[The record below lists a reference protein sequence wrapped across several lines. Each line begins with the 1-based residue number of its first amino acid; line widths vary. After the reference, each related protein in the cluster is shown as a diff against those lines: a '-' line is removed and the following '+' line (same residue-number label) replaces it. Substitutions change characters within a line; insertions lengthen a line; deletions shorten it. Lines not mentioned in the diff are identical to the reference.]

1 MVLYP
6 LMEPQPVIRPP
17 FSSAIVNRRAESMR
31 HPSPFSFN
39 YQEPVREYPP
49 MSRQELRKKAMQSR
63 RKGNRKSPS
72 RRPHRRVPYQ
82 YYPPS
87 PQYKPP
93 TSSEEEREIPRE
105 KQLVKIPQGDSTDED
120 VPDLVPDNQEEY
132 QTPPERTASPL
143 NLARQHAEIERQ
155 LDEALENALAKD
167 PLPSTSSK
175 NQGGGDRETTPS
187 GPATVPRAPLNMAE
201 ERWYLEPN
209 KVQFMEGPDTH
220 SANVG
225 RHRVPPMK
233 LMRAKTFPHLVF
245 ADPPASPNGKEQDNQ
260 RHRQERAATSP
271 PEATPGSVPQ
281 QQQLQQQ
288 QQPQQ
293 QQHQKRR
300 TPPGATPDSTTVNM
314 EPSLEFNEPPPVA
327 LEPTV
332 VVVPYPG
339 APAPPPKPQDSD
351 CEIVEDPAVV
361 AYKPKKDWAKKR
373 IQQTKKTLVL
383 HLPRC
388 DAPTPKKEETA
399 AAQNEAPPPPQNG
412 ADPGAE
418 KEENRDSGSESMDE

>member
-1 MVLYP
+1 
-6 LMEPQPVIRPP
+6 
-17 FSSAIVNRRAESMR
+17 
-31 HPSPFSFN
+31 
-39 YQEPVREYPP
+39 
-49 MSRQELRKKAMQSR
+49 MQSR

-93 TSSEEEREIPRE
+93 TSSEEEDRDIPQR
-105 KQLVKIPQGDSTDED
+105 KQLVKIPQGDTSDEE
-120 VPDLVPDNQEEY
+120 VPELVPDNQEEY
-132 QTPPERTASPL
+132 QTPPERTTSPL

-155 LDEALENALAKD
+155 LDEALEKALAKD

-175 NQGGGDRETTPS
+175 TQGGGDREEIAPS

-201 ERWYLEPN
+201 EHWCLEPN
-209 KVQFMEGPDTH
+209 KVQYMDGPDTFR
-220 SANVG
+220 ANVG
-225 RHRVPPMK
+225 RHRVPP
-233 LMRAKTFPHLVF
+233 LRLLRAKTFPHLVF
-245 ADPPASPNGKEQDNQ
+245 ADPPASPDGKENPQEQ
-260 RHRQERAATSP
+260 RKERAATSP
-271 PEATPGSVPQ
+271 PEAAQGSRQ
-281 QQQLQQQ
+281 QQQQQQQQ
-288 QQPQQ
+288 QQP
-293 QQHQKRR
+293 KRKA
-300 TPPGATPDSTTVNM
+300 TGATPDSTSTTVDM

-351 CEIVEDPAVV
+351 CEIVDDPAVV

-373 IQQTKKTLVL
+373 MLQTKKTLVL

-388 DAPTPKKEETA
+388 DAQNPRREAAA
-399 AAQNEAPPPPQNG
+399 AAQEEAPPAPQEG

-418 KEENRDSGSESMDE
+418 KEENKDSGSESMDELN